1 MTKEEYKALPVTDLD
16 NIVEFLLEYR
26 EKHQVNYNFTT

>member
-16 NIVEFLLEYR
+16 DIVDFIMDYR

>member
-1 MTKEEYKALPVTDLD
+1 MTKEEYKTLPVTDLD